1 MIPIAIVTTARGRAR
16 SRGGDVRLAAVRDN
30 VRKVLE
36 LSGFTSI
43 LKLFPDVDAAVAS
56 FGG

>member
-1 MIPIAIVTTARGRAR
+1 MKEAR
-16 SRGGDVRLAAVRDN
+16 SRGGDIRLAEVREN

-43 LKLFPDVDAAVAS
+43 LKLFPDIDSAVAS
-56 FGG
+56 FGA